1 MSVNYCIGGYRFST
15 GNEINALDRASSFT
29 GSKCQQRSI
38 SNRRLRPVPS
48 KGMEM
53 PFYRAEDTLNPFYWW
68 FDTQDMFYKMF
79 YGKVLK
85 PLSSY
90 YVCSSCTY
98 YFTTV
103 YCFSGTRITFLDDMD
118 HYLSR
123 RSRTQFIRLNG
134 VHSSNRKRKI
144 AYLKITL
151 HYKFWGLL
159 KISL

>member
-1 MSVNYCIGGYRFST
+1 MPTKVDY
-15 GNEINALDRASSFT
+15 AL
-29 GSKCQQRSI
+29 CHQ
-38 SNRRLRPVPS
+38 

-68 FDTQDMFYKMF
+68 FETQDMFDKMF
-79 YGKVLK
+79 SGKVLK

-103 YCFSGTRITFLDDMD
+103 YCFSGTRITWLDDMD

-123 RSRTQFIRLNG
+123 RSRTQFIRLNWIY
-134 VHSSNRKRKI
+134 SSHQKTQRCLFENHVRLQVLRAFENLSVILWKLVRVSS
-144 AYLKITL
+144 AARESVS
-151 HYKFWGLL
+151 
-159 KISL
+159 SL